1 MNWSSPVQV
10 NREGQGGRTL
20 TRLIES
26 SERAWTSDSTDMQ
39 PDFTAHGSMG
49 FPRGDDVGRKLLAVA
64 VEGRFTSAFAGKP
77 SPLLPEPKP
86 ESGDSAKA
94 AGEAAAKADPAPD
107 EPASEGADPDDPA
120 GSDESGEESE
130 GAKKPVISGVIES
143 SPASARLILI
153 GSAAFA
159 TDTAISLATEATQ
172 SRYLKPV
179 ELIQNAVEWSLE
191 DRGLLA
197 LRGRGQF
204 SRLLEPVSREGRMF
218 YEYLN
223 YGLALAGVLFLYWL
237 ARRRRARRAEAQAR
251 YLLPAEA

>member
-1 MNWSSPVQV
+1 MNWTSPIQV
-10 NREGQGGRTL
+10 NPEGQGGRTL

-39 PDFTAHGSMG
+39 PDFAAHGDLG
-49 FPRGDDVGRKLLAVA
+49 FPRGEDLGRKLLAVA

-77 SPLLPEPKP
+77 SPLLPDSKP
-86 ESGDSAKA
+86 DSAD
-94 AGEAAAKADPAPD
+94 AAKADPATD
-107 EPASEGADPDDPA
+107 EAGAEAADPDGPA
-120 GSDESGEESE
+120 GSDGSGEESKD
-130 GAKKPVISGVIES
+130 AKKPVISGVIEG
-143 SPASARLILI
+143 SPGSARLILI

-223 YGLALAGVLFLYWL
+223 YGLALGGLVLLYWL
-237 ARRRRARRAEAQAR
+237 ARRGRARRAEAQAR
-251 YLLPAEA
+251 HLLSAEA